1 MKVRK
6 RREEGVTVTEPRR
19 SVAIG
24 LTEEVRQELFK
35 EALASQGFSI
45 RGLWCA
51 YLAPALN
58 RAMYS
63 ALVPCGISWK
73 GEVMQSKRS
82 TYGRFYSG
90 RELTPSK

>member
-6 RREEGVTVTEPRR
+6 RREEGATVTEPRWP
-19 SVAIG
+19 VAIG

-51 YLAPALN
+51 FLAPVLN
-58 RAMYS
+58 RAMHT

-73 GEVMQSKRS
+73 GDVMQS
-82 TYGRFYSG
+82 
-90 RELTPSK
+90 